1 MPSAIKSL
9 TGQSCHGLEAGKFHS
24 GYLNDKNKLF
34 MWGKNKYGQLG
45 LSTVDSSVLK
55 PILVDS
61 GYIEIEAGNLSG
73 FMNSRV
79 N

>member
-1 MPSAIKSL
+1 MPSAIKTL
-9 TGQSCHGLEAGKFHS
+9 NGQSCHGLEAGKFHS

-61 GYIEIEAGNLSG
+61 EYIVIEAGNMSG
-73 FMNSRV
+73 FINSRD

>member
-1 MPSAIKSL
+1 
-9 TGQSCHGLEAGKFHS
+9 
-24 GYLNDKNKLF
+24 